1 MNTADVTKK
10 ISEIKQL
17 QNELMTAAMP
27 LLESVARNLVHTF
40 CRLLL
45 ADKAFFVPRVFHGK
59 VYRRFELVKASADFK
74 YLV

>member
-27 LLESVARNLVHTF
+27 LLEFLNRYYDPHAYAIVTEG
-40 CRLLL
+40 
-45 ADKAFFVPRVFHGK
+45 RVEVVRGE
-59 VYRRFELVKASADFK
+59 VSAMLPVRD
-74 YLV
+74 